1 MPGRRQNDRQRVDKV
16 EPAAYYRVG
25 TPKAS
30 PRGLL
35 CLGLHTHWVRSRFV
49 SSSPAPEI
57 APTDR
62 RSTLLPAGPSL
73 LSDVVVPGRAEGE
86 QSTISLVRELCNALE
101 AEGVSYCHWKSNAFL
116 DRSRKAE
123 NDLDL
128 LVRRADSDP
137 LSATAHRLGFKQ
149 ADNPARSLPGV
160 SNFYGYDKASDRLV
174 HIHAHYQ
181 LIVGDDLTK
190 NYRIPLEEAF
200 LEAAVHDGEFRIPPR
215 ELELIVLV
223 IRIVLKH
230 STWDAVLARRAKVPA
245 SAREELAFLQ
255 TRVDEDLVYRM
266 LQQHLPFVERRSF
279 DDCLRSVD
287 PRFGTLGRIRAGQR
301 LAGELAGCARRSRAA
316 DIRLKLWRRGVGIVH
331 RLLSTPA
338 PRKRLSTGGAM
349 IAVVGADGAG
359 KSTVVDGLC
368 TWLSKDFAVTK
379 VHLGKP
385 PRSWTTVAITAVAKL
400 RLALVAVLGRRSSL
414 RDGRTA
420 SSPSK
425 LRMLLAVATARDRY
439 TLYRK
444 GRRIASNGGLVI
456 CDRFPLP
463 QLTLMDAPRVERT
476 IAPGIRTPLARR
488 LASAERRY
496 YQALTLPDVLIV
508 LRVDP
513 EIAVARKPEEPPD
526 FVRARWR
533 DIWEV
538 DWQAVPAHVVDAS
551 RSAADVLSEVKALV
565 WAEL

>member
-1 MPGRRQNDRQRVDKV
+1 M
-16 EPAAYYRVG
+16 
-25 TPKAS
+25 
-30 PRGLL
+30 
-35 CLGLHTHWVRSRFV
+35 
-49 SSSPAPEI
+49 
-57 APTDR
+57 
-62 RSTLLPAGPSL
+62 
-73 LSDVVVPGRAEGE
+73 VVPGRTESK
-86 QSTISLVRELCNALE
+86 QSTISLVRELCDALE
-101 AEGVSYCHWKSNAFL
+101 TEGVSYCHWKSNAFL
-116 DRSRKAE
+116 DRSRTAE

-128 LVRRADSDP
+128 LVRRADGEL

-149 ADNPARSLPGV
+149 ADSPARSLPGV
-160 SNFYGYDKASDRLV
+160 SNYYGYDKASDRLV

-200 LEAAVHDGEFRIPPR
+200 LEATVLDGEFRIPPR

-223 IRIVLKH
+223 IRIALKH

-255 TRVDEDLVYRM
+255 AGVDEDLVYRM

-279 DDCLRSVD
+279 ADCLRSVD
-287 PRFGTLGRIRAGQR
+287 PRFGTVARIRAGQR
-301 LAGELAGCARRSRAA
+301 LARELAACARRSRAA
-316 DIRLKLWRRGVGIVH
+316 DIRLKLWRRGVGIIH
-331 RLLSTPA
+331 RLLSTPP

-359 KSTVVDGLC
+359 KSTVVEGLC
-368 TWLSKDFAVTK
+368 TWLSRDFAVTK

-385 PRSWTTVAITAVAKL
+385 PRSGTTVAIRAVAML
-400 RLALVAVLGRRSSL
+400 WLALLAVLGRRSSF
-414 RDGRTA
+414 RDGGVA

-425 LRMLLAVATARDRY
+425 LRMLLAVAIARDRY
-439 TLYRK
+439 RLYRN

-463 QLTLMDAPRVERT
+463 QLTLMDAPRVARA
-476 IAPGIRTPLARR
+476 IASGAPRR
-488 LASAERRY
+488 LAQQLAALEQRY
-496 YQALTLPDVLIV
+496 YRALTLPDLVIV

-533 DIWEV
+533 EVWDV
-538 DWQAVPAHVVDAS
+538 DWNAVPARLVDAS
-551 RSAADVLSEVKALV
+551 RSEADVLSEVKALV
-565 WAEL
+565 WSEL